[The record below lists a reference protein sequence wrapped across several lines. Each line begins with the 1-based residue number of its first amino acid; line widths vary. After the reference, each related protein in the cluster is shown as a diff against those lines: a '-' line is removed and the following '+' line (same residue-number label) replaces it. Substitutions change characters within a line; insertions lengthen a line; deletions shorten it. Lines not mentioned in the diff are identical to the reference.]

1 MRLPRSVTTLFLV
14 AAGLYLVSYPACREG
29 NAHDQ
34 SGFCVIRELPPPYLG
49 FEYWSEVGLALGVVA
64 TGLLIAAVM
73 HWRNNWD

>member
-1 MRLPRSVTTLFLV
+1 MP
-14 AAGLYLVSYPACREG
+14 
-29 NAHDQ
+29 
-34 SGFCVIRELPPPYLG
+34 RELPPPYLG